1 MLWNCGIVDMASAHM
16 STFEHIYALVHT
28 LTYTHACIH
37 QLLRINAYLNAQLF
51 DTYINTHAPIYA
63 HTHTQQRNA
72 VSRAA
77 QASSSLPRSESELM
91 VLSKA
96 RLRALNLR
104 GRLLGVT

>member
-51 DTYINTHAPIYA
+51 NTYINTHASIYA
-63 HTHTQQRNA
+63 HTQQRNA